1 MAQQNATSPSLL
13 ELLDSSI
20 WMNALRLVISA
31 NTMGTNA
38 FLLLLFARHAKLRKR
53 LCNQLI
59 LLNAIMDFVSGNFSF
74 TSNPNIK
81 KLVKNEKKIELT
93 KNLN

>member
-20 WMNALRLVISA
+20 LMNALRLVISS

-59 LLNAIMDFVSGNFSF
+59 LLNAILDLISGNFFF
-74 TSNPNIK
+74 TNF
-81 KLVKNEKKIELT
+81 
-93 KNLN
+93 